1 MTALPDKMQIYRAV
15 FWVGVLAALWGV
27 IERLGMSIADT
38 YYFPQIVSMRYAVH
52 LVVLFV
58 VCRSLGVRFS
68 VKSRQPIKH
77 IALGSCMLVMPLSF
91 MFGVSGQPGA
101 NLWSAF
107 WFMPVLVLVLASTLL
122 GEQNKRGI
130 WAAVLVAHVGAL
142 LVLGPDPSRLAPAS
156 MIPIIGGLAFAGYV
170 VLLRQLREET
180 AATNLFY
187 SGLVPFVG
195 MAPLTIGVW
204 QPIQTEDVW
213 RIVAI
218 GVVGLVSLYSLDR
231 AMHIVPASFA
241 APLLYGAV
249 VSELLIE
256 LLRSGVLPDATQIFG
271 CMILLAVGLAVVFNR
286 TVTEIR
292 HG

>member
-1 MTALPDKMQIYRAV
+1 
-15 FWVGVLAALWGV
+15 
-27 IERLGMSIADT
+27 
-38 YYFPQIVSMRYAVH
+38 
-52 LVVLFV
+52 
-58 VCRSLGVRFS
+58 
-68 VKSRQPIKH
+68 
-77 IALGSCMLVMPLSF
+77 
-91 MFGVSGQPGA
+91 
-101 NLWSAF
+101 
-107 WFMPVLVLVLASTLL
+107 
-122 GEQNKRGI
+122 
-130 WAAVLVAHVGAL
+130 
-142 LVLGPDPSRLAPAS
+142 